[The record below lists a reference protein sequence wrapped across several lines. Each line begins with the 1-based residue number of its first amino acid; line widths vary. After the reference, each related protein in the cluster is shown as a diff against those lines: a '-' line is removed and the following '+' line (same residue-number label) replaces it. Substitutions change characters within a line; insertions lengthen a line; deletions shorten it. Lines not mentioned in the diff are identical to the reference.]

1 MSDMK
6 KNILK
11 KGGLVTLGL
20 VGTLLFNPI
29 TVKAS
34 NYLADNKPDT
44 NNSQYGVSIAAD
56 FHSMSYAAEIF
67 KEVEVKWLKGSEV
80 ADFGYTK
87 EFTTAPFGRYFN
99 SKKSSKYNAEVPT
112 TLPEN
117 VGTLSS
123 PLEGKVGDWKIFNRG
138 RDGNTAKQSVYFLFP
153 RSARQADEVDKKE
166 AGRVEKYLVKD
177 LNKAISWVIAQ
188 TNWNETDLET
198 KQKDFFYI
206 TGSLANIKE
215 TGEFEFKGHKFVAK
229 WENQSNKSGR
239 LTLVDSN
246 TNEELKNLYY
256 QINVY
261 KDVDDEMEYNS
272 RSNVLNDGNLAK
284 LNWNQV
290 IYYGNAAYVSK
301 GLTSMNQD
309 YQLSQSEDGLF
320 EKLLASMF
328 RGLYDALDGLLGTER
343 FEKLMLGE
351 GEMYTWYGVA
361 PVEWFNISGAL
372 FWVFQVLAWIILPGA
387 VVKLFTSNLVDSS
400 NTFARVQL
408 MEGARDILI
417 AAFLLTLIS
426 PIFEL
431 LAKFNYLFVDI
442 IANLTNSNVAILEGD
457 GLVGEI
463 AGHGGLAGAILLLVY
478 FGLNVYFNAIFILRA
493 VAVCLL
499 YGLSP
504 AFTMLYAF
512 GGKYKSL
519 TLRFYK
525 EVVGNIFIGSF
536 YAVIVTFY
544 AMFYNNGSGSTKG
557 LLISF
562 VLMWAFIPMT
572 KLFKSLTGIGESDF
586 ISQTAATA
594 QSKVQGAIKDYGVN
608 PAKRFGKGAVEG
620 GYKGFKS
627 YNNIRKEHK
636 KLQSDKAKNDEKG
649 IESQIS
655 GYEGGGLSKL
665 AGAATYAVGS
675 AINSKMLKE
684 IGMDKINNSGNA
696 GELEEMKHGGPKY
709 REEEKGKGYSGTD
722 VNEKGNYEHS
732 FNKKILQEESGVIDT
747 RMSGDGKNV
756 EQTYSADY
764 IKKHPEFFNKVAEG
778 TKDGKVSKE
787 LYNEGIRG
795 SRIDEN
801 GNMTISYS
809 AQKLD
814 VEGVRNDGANI
825 IVERGSSVTKP
836 TADLSDQIGDLS
848 NIVSTLEGSTTRNE
862 SASTKIERDAR
873 ELVDGMN
880 DEKK

>member
-1 MSDMK
+1 MKFDKKILTLSALAFSVCLSPLKTYAASSMSS
-6 KNILK
+6 IE
-11 KGGLVTLGL
+11 LGIGKQ
-20 VGTLLFNPI
+20 V
-29 TVKAS
+29 
-34 NYLADNKPDT
+34 
-44 NNSQYGVSIAAD
+44 GVSIAPD
-56 FHSMSYAAEIF
+56 FYKPGYSVAYYQETNATDFLNS
-67 KEVEVKWLKGSEV
+67 KEMK
-80 ADFGYTK
+80 
-87 EFTTAPFGRYFN
+87 TAPFARIQAIRDN
-99 SKKSSKYNAEVPT
+99 KNLYNYKIPSG
-112 TLPEN
+112 LPAK
-117 VGTLSS
+117 VGTSSS
-123 PLEGKVGDWKIFNRG
+123 PLEGDQKVEGSKESWSIWNTWTGGLSDSVKNR
-138 RDGNTAKQSVYFLFP
+138 VPYFVFP
-153 RSARQADEVDKKE
+153 RALSIESTELDKTE
-166 AGRVEKYLVKD
+166 AQRVEKYLVTD
-177 LNKAISWVIAQ
+177 LNKAIAFVIKESGWKAP
-188 TNWNETDLET
+188 EDER
-198 KQKDFFYI
+198 KKIEDFFKL
-206 TGSLANIKE
+206 TAALGNIKE
-215 TGEFEFKGHKFVAK
+215 TSTFTFNGKEFVGVFEDDTKKTGRVKIQVKGGESTGF
-229 WENQSNKSGR
+229 
-239 LTLVDSN
+239 
-246 TNEELKNLYY
+246 LYY
-256 QINVY
+256 QINTY
-261 KDVDDEMEYNS
+261 KSIKDDESKKDEYEKRTGLWTKDN
-272 RSNVLNDGNLAK
+272 RLAK

-290 IYYGNAAYVSK
+290 VYYGNASYIVS
-301 GLTSMNQD
+301 GLNSMNQD
-309 YQLSQSEDGLF
+309 YELNSEDDGLF

-328 RGLYDALDGLLGTER
+328 RGLYDALDSMLGTER
-343 FEKLMLGE
+343 FEKLMLGK

-361 PVEWFNISGAL
+361 PAEWFNISGVL

-442 IANLTNSNVAILEGD
+442 IANLTNSNVAILKGD

-586 ISQTAATA
+586 VSQTAATA
-594 QSKVQGAIKDYGVN
+594 QSKVQGAVKDYVTN
-608 PAKRFGKGAVEG
+608 PAKRGVKGLAEGSYKAYKAGGQIKESYGKLE
-620 GYKGFKS
+620 
-627 YNNIRKEHK
+627 EEK
-636 KLQSDKAKNDEKG
+636 KKNDEKG
-649 IESQIS
+649 IKSQIS
-655 GYEGGGLSKL
+655 GYDDGALGRNLGL
-665 AGAATYAVGS
+665 GAYTLGTVF
-675 AINSKMLKE
+675 NNKTLKE

-696 GELEEMKHGGPKY
+696 GKLEYEKQGGPKY
-709 REEEKGKGYSGTD
+709 TKAEEGAGYSGTD
-722 VNEKGNYEHS
+722 INEKGNYEHS
-732 FNKKILQEESGVIDT
+732 FKKDDLVGIKET

-756 EQTYSADY
+756 EQTYSKAYVEKHKDFFDVIEKGNQDSEVQKKLQAKG
-764 IKKHPEFFNKVAEG
+764 IK
-778 TKDGKVSKE
+778 
-787 LYNEGIRG
+787 G
-795 SRIDEN
+795 SRVDGE
-801 GNMTISYS
+801 GNVTVQYS

-836 TADLSDQIGDLS
+836 TADLTDQIGDLS
-848 NIVSTLEGSTTRNE
+848 NIISTLEGSTTRNE

>member
-1 MSDMK
+1 MK

-34 NYLADNKPDT
+34 NYLADNKLDT
-44 NNSQYGVSIAAD
+44 NNSQYGVSIAVD
-56 FHSMSYAAEIF
+56 FYSMSYAAEIF

-87 EFTTAPFGRYFN
+87 EFTTAPFGRYFK

-112 TLPEN
+112 TLPGN
-117 VGTLSS
+117 VGTPSS
-123 PLEGKVGDWKIFNRG
+123 PLEGTVGDWEIFNRDI
-138 RDGNTAKQSVYFLFP
+138 DGNTAKQSVYFSFP

-166 AGRVEKYLVKD
+166 AERVEKYLVKD

-272 RSNVLNDGNLAK
+272 RSNVLKDGKLAK

-328 RGLYDALDGLLGTER
+328 RGLYDALDGMLGTER
-343 FEKLMLGE
+343 FEKLMLGD
-351 GEMYTWYGVA
+351 GEMYTWYGIA
-361 PVEWFNISGAL
+361 PADWFNFSGVL
-372 FWVFQVLAWIILPGA
+372 YWVFQVIAWIVLPGA
-387 VVKLFTSNLVDSS
+387 VVKLFTSNLIDSS

-417 AAFLLTLIS
+417 AAFLLTLIA

-431 LAKFNYLFVDI
+431 LANFNYLFVDI
-442 IANLTNSNVAILEGD
+442 MANLTLKNKELLEGGG
-457 GLVGEI
+457 GLVDQI
-463 AGHGGLAGAILLLVY
+463 ASYGGLAGSILLLVY
-478 FGLNVYFNAIFILRA
+478 FGLNVYFNAIFMLRA

-499 YGLSP
+499 YGLAP

-536 YAVIVTFY
+536 YAVAITFY
-544 AMFYNNGSGSTKG
+544 GLFLGRNNESLDN
-557 LLISF
+557 LLLSF

-586 ISQTAATA
+586 VSQTAATA

-608 PAKRFGKGAVEG
+608 PVKRFGKGAVEG
-620 GYKGFKS
+620 GYKGLKS

-636 KLQSDKAKNDEKG
+636 KLQSDKAKNDKKG

-696 GELEEMKHGGPKY
+696 GKLEYEKQGGPKY
-709 REEEKGKGYSGTD
+709 TEDEKGAGYSGTSI
-722 VNEKGNYEHS
+722 NEKGNYEHS
-732 FNKKILQEESGVIDT
+732 FNKDKLKTESGVIDT
-747 RMSGDGKNV
+747 RMSGDGKFV
-756 EQTYSADY
+756 EQTYSAEY
-764 IKKHPEFFNKVAEG
+764 IKNNPDYFNKVAEG
-778 TKDGKVSKE
+778 TKDGKVSEE
-787 LYNEGIRG
+787 LYSEGIRG
-795 SRIDEN
+795 SRVDEK

-809 AQKLD
+809 AEKFD
-814 VEGVRNDGANI
+814 VEGVRNDGSNI
-825 IVERGSSVTKP
+825 IIERGSSVTKP

-862 SASTKIERDAR
+862 SASAKIERDAR

-880 DEKK
+880 EVKK

>member
-1 MSDMK
+1 MK
-6 KNILK
+6 FNKKIL
-11 KGGLVTLGL
+11 TLSAVAFSVCL
-20 VGTLLFNPI
+20 SPLKTYA
-29 TVKAS
+29 AS
-34 NYLADNKPDT
+34 NLSNIELGSNK
-44 NNSQYGVSIAAD
+44 QVGISIAPD
-56 FHSMSYAAEIF
+56 FYKPGYSVAYYQETNVTDFLNS
-67 KEVEVKWLKGSEV
+67 KEMK
-80 ADFGYTK
+80 
-87 EFTTAPFGRYFN
+87 TAPFARIQAIRDN
-99 SKKSSKYNAEVPT
+99 KNLYNYKIPSG
-112 TLPEN
+112 LPAK
-117 VGTLSS
+117 VGTSSS
-123 PLEGKVGDWKIFNRG
+123 PLEGDQKVEGSKESWSIWNTWTGGVSDSVKNR
-138 RDGNTAKQSVYFLFP
+138 VPYFVFP
-153 RSARQADEVDKKE
+153 RALSIESTELDKTE
-166 AGRVEKYLVKD
+166 AQRVEKYLVTD
-177 LNKAISWVIAQ
+177 LNKAIDFVVKESGWKAPEDERKRV
-188 TNWNETDLET
+188 E
-198 KQKDFFYI
+198 DFFKL
-206 TGSLANIKE
+206 TAALGNIKE
-215 TGEFEFKGHKFVAK
+215 TSTFTFNGKEFVGVFEDDTKKTGRVKIQVKGGESTGF
-229 WENQSNKSGR
+229 
-239 LTLVDSN
+239 
-246 TNEELKNLYY
+246 LYY
-256 QINVY
+256 QINTY
-261 KDVDDEMEYNS
+261 KSIKDDKSREEEYKK
-272 RSNVLNDGNLAK
+272 RSGVWADERMAK

-290 IYYGNAAYVSK
+290 VYYGNASYIVT
-301 GLTSMNQD
+301 GLNSMNQN
-309 YQLSQSEDGLF
+309 YELNSEDDGLF

-328 RGLYDALDGLLGTER
+328 RGLYDALDSMLGTER
-343 FEKLMLGE
+343 FEKLMLGK

-361 PVEWFNISGAL
+361 PAEWFNISGVL

-442 IANLTNSNVAILEGD
+442 IANLTNSNVAILKGD

-586 ISQTAATA
+586 VSQTAATA
-594 QSKVQGAIKDYGVN
+594 QSKVQGAVKDYVTN
-608 PAKRFGKGAVEG
+608 PAKRGVKGLAEGSYKAYKAGGQIKESYGKLE
-620 GYKGFKS
+620 
-627 YNNIRKEHK
+627 EEK
-636 KLQSDKAKNDEKG
+636 KKNDEKG
-649 IESQIS
+649 IKSQIS
-655 GYEGGGLSKL
+655 GYDDGALGRNLGL
-665 AGAATYAVGS
+665 GAYTLGTVF
-675 AINSKMLKE
+675 NNKTLKE

-696 GELEEMKHGGPKY
+696 GKLEYEKQGGPKY
-709 REEEKGKGYSGTD
+709 TKAEEGAGYSGTD
-722 VNEKGNYEHS
+722 INEKGNYEHS
-732 FNKKILQEESGVIDT
+732 FKKDDLVGIKET

-756 EQTYSADY
+756 EQTYSKAYVEKHKDFFDVIEKGNQDSEVQKKLQAKG
-764 IKKHPEFFNKVAEG
+764 IK
-778 TKDGKVSKE
+778 
-787 LYNEGIRG
+787 G
-795 SRIDEN
+795 SRVDGE
-801 GNMTISYS
+801 GNVTVQYS

-836 TADLSDQIGDLS
+836 TADLTDQIGDLS
-848 NIVSTLEGSTTRNE
+848 SIISTLEGSTTRNE